1 MSTFDLR
8 APLPTGTT
16 VIEASAGTGKTYA
29 IVGLAVL
36 YVGEGVTDLDH
47 LMMVT
52 FGRAA
57 TQELRD
63 RARER
68 FGDCVQALADP
79 ASARESE
86 DAAIVRLATG
96 TADEIE
102 ERLARLR
109 RALANFDAATI
120 VTTHAFC
127 ERMLDGIG
135 MAGDYQPEA
144 RLLENTTALL
154 GEVTDD
160 VYTAQYCAES
170 SPHLT
175 RKAAGEIAKDAADKP
190 LAVLKP
196 SDADPDSPVAQRVR
210 FAAAVRSEL
219 TRRKRAGRKRD
230 FNDLLGLLR
239 DALTDPVF
247 GEAAAQRIRD
257 RYRVVLVDEFQ
268 DTDPVQWEIL
278 QHSFHGAVP
287 LVLVGDPRQ
296 AIYAFRGADV
306 TTYLEAVS
314 AAGQKLELDTNRR
327 SDEDLLT
334 ALEHLYG
341 GAALGDTE
349 ILVRPVLSAHPD
361 RRLRGPASAPLRV
374 RYLDRTGASAPGK
387 APTVG
392 VVRPRVAQDVADDIV
407 ATLRSGEEF
416 EARDGWRPVCP
427 GDIAVLV
434 RTGTQGR
441 MVRDALI
448 RAGVPCVLTGGA
460 SVFSTLEAQAWQ
472 RLLAALEQPRRA
484 VRLRLAALTPLI
496 GCTAID
502 LAEGG
507 DALLAELSAK
517 MRRWARICAAAGP
530 ASMLETLSSQTDLA
544 ARLVGVRGGERSLT
558 DLRHLATLLDQA
570 ATTDRLG
577 LAELSRWLTER
588 IDEDKLTDTADKV
601 RLLDREAEATR
612 IVTVHAAKGLE
623 YPIVYVPYAWDRFGY
638 PYPETLLL
646 HDGGQRI
653 LDVGGSD
660 GPQFA
665 AHKAQMNREQDGE
678 ELRLFYVA
686 ATRAQCRVVLWWAPA
701 TTTGG
706 SPLNRLLFGRTNGQP
721 EPDPS
726 PRVLDEIGA
735 ADRLSAWAQP
745 TGGLFTAE
753 AVAAQPVNAQWTPP
767 GRGGSDLAVAAFDRV
782 LSSAWRRTS
791 FSALTKDTYPPAP
804 GPLSETEDPGI
815 TDEPGG
821 DSDDDAVPAGAVAA
835 TPSLMIGLPSGAA
848 FGNLVHKVLEHV
860 DTAATDLG
868 AEVAEQCR
876 TWAGRM
882 FSTADI
888 DLLAPALTAVLTTPT
903 PVGQLADVAPG
914 DRLVE
919 VDFELPLAAARD
931 TGSAGTVGAIA
942 DLLEQHLPQDD
953 SLQGYPAV
961 LRTVPDAELRGY
973 LTGSLDAVLR
983 VPGPRYVVVD
993 YKTNR
998 IFSGDVDAA
1007 QFDRAAMA
1015 GEMIHHHYPLQAL
1028 LYSVALHRYLR
1039 WRQPGYTPETHL
1051 GGVMYLFVR
1060 AMIGA
1065 DTPAGCGVF
1074 NWEPPAELVVHLSNM
1089 LAQT

>member
-8 APLPTGTT
+8 SPLPTGTT

-36 YVGEGVTDLDH
+36 YVAEGVTDLDH
-47 LMMVT
+47 LMLVT

-68 FGDCVQALADP
+68 FGDCLAALADP
-79 ASARESE
+79 ETARASE
-86 DAAIVRLATG
+86 DQAIARLATG
-96 TADEIE
+96 TAAEVGV
-102 ERLARLR
+102 RVARLR
-109 RALANFDAATI
+109 AALSNFDAATI

-144 RLLENTTALL
+144 RLLENNAALL

-170 SPHLT
+170 SPTLE
-175 RKAAGEIAKDAADKP
+175 RKAAGEVAVAATDIP
-190 LAVLKP
+190 LAALAP
-196 SDADPDSPVAQRVR
+196 TDADPDSPVAQRVR
-210 FAAAVRSEL
+210 FAALVREEL
-219 TRRKRAGRKRD
+219 TRRKRAGRHRD
-230 FNDLLGLLR
+230 FNDLLDLLR

-247 GEAAAQRIRD
+247 GPAAAQRIRD

-287 LVLVGDPRQ
+287 LVVVGDPKQ

-314 AAGQKLELDTNRR
+314 AADQMLELDINRR
-327 SDEDLLT
+327 SDADLLT

-341 GAALGDTE
+341 GAALGNSAIT
-349 ILVRPVLSAHPD
+349 VRPVLPAHD
-361 RRLRGPASAPLRV
+361 ERRLRGAASPPLRL
-374 RYLDRTGASAPGK
+374 RYLDRTGASKPGK
-387 APTVG
+387 VPTVG

-407 ATLRSGEEF
+407 ATLNSGEEF
-416 EARDGWRPVCP
+416 EDRDGWRRVCP

-434 RTGTQGR
+434 RTAAQGR
-441 MVRDALI
+441 LVRDALI

-460 SVFSTLEAQAWQ
+460 SVFSTPEAEAWQ

-484 VRLRLAALTPLI
+484 LRLRLAALTPLI
-496 GCTAID
+496 GCTAEE
-502 LAEGG
+502 LAGGG
-507 DALLAELSAK
+507 DTLLADLSAR
-517 MRRWARICAAAGP
+517 MRRWARICAASGP
-530 ASMLETLSSQTDLA
+530 AAMFESLGSQTNLA
-544 ARLVGVRGGERSLT
+544 ARLVGARGGERSLT

-570 ATTDRLG
+570 VSKDRLG
-577 LAELSRWLTER
+577 VAELGRWLTQR
-588 IDEDKLTDTADKV
+588 IDREALTDAADKV

-623 YPIVYVPYAWDRFGY
+623 YPIVYVPYAWDRFGF
-638 PYPETLLL
+638 PRPETLLL
-646 HDGGQRI
+646 HADGQRI

-660 GPQFA
+660 GQHYDA
-665 AHKAQMNREQDGE
+665 NKAQKDREEAGE

-706 SPLNRLLFGRTNGQP
+706 SPLHRLLFGRAAGQP
-721 EPDPS
+721 EPDAS
-726 PRVLDEIGA
+726 PAVP
-735 ADRLSAWAQP
+735 ADTGVAGLLGAWAQP
-745 TGGLFTAE
+745 AGQLVTTE
-753 AVAAQPVNAQWTPP
+753 PVAAQPTNARWTPP
-767 GRGGSDLAVAAFDRV
+767 QQDRGELAVARFDRT
-782 LSSAWRRTS
+782 LSPAWRRTS
-791 FSALTKDTYPPAP
+791 FSALTADTYQPAL
-804 GPLSETEDPGI
+804 GHLSETEGPGT
-815 TDEPGG
+815 TDETSDHSAAAPGT
-821 DSDDDAVPAGAVAA
+821 AAA
-835 TPSLMIGLPSGAA
+835 TPSLMNELPAGAA
-848 FGNLVHKVLEHV
+848 FGTLVHAVLEHV

-868 AEVAEQCR
+868 AEVRRLCSMWTAR
-876 TWAGRM
+876 L
-882 FSTADI
+882 FSGADVG
-888 DLLAPALTAVLTTPT
+888 LLASALTAVLNTPT
-903 PVGQLADVAPG
+903 PVGPLAGIVPG

-919 VDFELPLAAARD
+919 VGFELPLAAARD
-931 TGSAGTVGAIA
+931 TGPAGSVGAIA
-942 DLLEQHLPQDD
+942 DLLDQHLPDD
-953 SLQGYPAV
+953 DPLRGYPTV
-961 LRTVPDAELRGY
+961 LRTLPDAELRGY

-998 IFSGDVDAA
+998 IFTGDVDAA

-1015 GEMIHHHYPLQAL
+1015 AEMVRDHYPLQAL

-1039 WRQPGYTPETHL
+1039 WRQPGYTPESHL

-1060 AMIGA
+1060 AMIGP

-1074 NWEPPAELVVHLSNM
+1074 DWSPPAQLVVDLSNM
-1089 LAQT
+1089 LAQ